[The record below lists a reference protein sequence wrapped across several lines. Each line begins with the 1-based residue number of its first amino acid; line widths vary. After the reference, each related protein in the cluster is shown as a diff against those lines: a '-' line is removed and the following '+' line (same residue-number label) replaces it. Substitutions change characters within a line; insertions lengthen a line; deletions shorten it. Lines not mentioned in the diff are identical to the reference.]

1 MQTVL
6 LLFGGESSEH
16 EVSLVSA
23 RNVAAA
29 IDPAKYSVLYGYIDR
44 EGKWWRAESVDVP
57 VGGALPL
64 VPLLGEGTFLSG
76 DVRLRPDIIFPVL
89 HGQNGEDGTVQG
101 LAELLHIPIV
111 GCGIAASA
119 VGMHKV
125 LAKALAVQAGVP
137 VVPSL
142 VHDRGTEVP
151 AYALL
156 IERLGAPIF
165 VKPVRSGS
173 SVGVHKVES
182 QQQLE
187 TALEDAHRYDDQ
199 VLIEKAID
207 ARELEVAVLGNH
219 RLIEASPVGEVIPEG
234 EFYSYESKY
243 SAASTS
249 QVVIPADISDEQRL
263 MLQEYARTVFS
274 AIDGSGLA
282 RVDFFIDTQDGA
294 VYFNEIN
301 TLPGFTNIS
310 VYPKAWEAAGVSYSQ
325 LVDRLLSLAVEN

>member
-1 MQTVL
+1 MRTVL

-44 EGKWWRAESVDVP
+44 EGKWWQAESVDVP
-57 VGGALPL
+57 VGGAFPL
-64 VPLLGEGTFLSG
+64 VPLLGEGGFLSG
-76 DVRLRPDIIFPVL
+76 ENRLQPDVIFPVL

-101 LAELLHIPIV
+101 LAALLHIPIV

-125 LAKALAVQAGVP
+125 LSKALAAQAGIP
-137 VVPSL
+137 VVPSI
-142 VHDRGTEVP
+142 VHLKGMEVP
-151 AYALL
+151 AYIALTQT
-156 IERLGAPIF
+156 LGSPVF

-173 SVGVHKVES
+173 SVGVHKVEN
-182 QQQLE
+182 QQQLDA
-187 TALEDAHRYDDQ
+187 ALEDAHRYDDQ
-199 VLIEKAID
+199 VLIEKAIA

-219 RLIEASPVGEVIPEG
+219 RLVEASPVGEVIPEG

-243 SAASTS
+243 AATSTS
-249 QVVIPADISDEQRL
+249 QVVIPAEITDEQRL
-263 MLQEYARTVFS
+263 ALQEYARKVFT
-274 AIDGSGLA
+274 AIDGNGLA
-282 RVDFFIDTQDGA
+282 RVDFFIDRQDGA
-294 VYFNEIN
+294 LYFNEIN

-310 VYPKAWEAAGVSYSQ
+310 VYPKAWEAAGVTYSQ